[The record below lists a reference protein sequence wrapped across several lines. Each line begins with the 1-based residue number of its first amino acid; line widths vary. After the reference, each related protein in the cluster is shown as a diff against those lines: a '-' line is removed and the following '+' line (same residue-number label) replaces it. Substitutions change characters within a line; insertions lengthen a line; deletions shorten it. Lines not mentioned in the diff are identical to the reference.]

1 MTIGLITVK
10 NNLKEEQLIQILKK
24 KKLHKIRMIKA
35 KIKNLK
41 LTSAK
46 DSLKNMILL
55 KILKIYRIMKA
66 KMNKNQNQNMKKV
79 IFLTN

>member
-1 MTIGLITVK
+1 MMIGLITVK

-24 KKLHKIRMIKA
+24 KNLHKIRMIKA

-46 DSLKNMILL
+46 DSLKNMIPL
-55 KILKIYRIMKA
+55 KILKI
-66 KMNKNQNQNMKKV
+66 
-79 IFLTN
+79 